1 MVCVQARM
9 SGSAAKGRLVGM
21 TSVYSTRRAFLVD
34 AGRAVTSGWLALP
47 LVAALA
53 DCARDGATTTGLTT
67 VEGRAMRAFAA
78 QILPADDDTPGAD
91 DMGAVQFIDRAL
103 RAPFFAANV
112 PIIRAGLAEL
122 DRRARALDGSS
133 DFATLGAAQQIE
145 IMQQIEHEPFF
156 AAARTLVVSGTF
168 ADPSYGG
175 NVGGAGWTMLGMEH
189 RPSYAAPF
197 GWYDAHAELT

>member
-1 MVCVQARM
+1 
-9 SGSAAKGRLVGM
+9 M
-21 TSVYSTRRAFLVD
+21 TSAHTTRRDFLAD
-34 AGRAVTSGWLALP
+34 TSRAATSGWLALHLP
-47 LVAALA
+47 WLAALA
-53 DCARDGATTTGLTT
+53 SCARDDTRDGATVTGLTRGESRT
-67 VEGRAMRAFAA
+67 MRAFAA

-91 DMGAVQFIDRAL
+91 ELGAVQFVDRAL
-103 RAPFFAANV
+103 RTPFFAASV
-112 PIIRAGLAEL
+112 PIIRAGLADL

-133 DFATLGAAQQIE
+133 DFASLGTAQQIE

-156 AAARTLVVSGTF
+156 ATARTLVVSGTL

-175 NVGGAGWTMLGMEH
+175 NTGGAGWTMLGMEH